1 MKTDIDVDK
10 LCIEIGIVNAGDFII
25 CSHDFYMEHI
35 WTKESRK
42 REGQL
47 ALLPEHSC
55 VVFDEGHLLEYASQ
69 KALTYRFSEQIL
81 ETLLTKLMANDVRE
95 KTLYII
101 EDCISQNEQFFY
113 ELENASFSNDGSDKL
128 ND

>member
-1 MKTDIDVDK
+1 MNNGQK
-10 LCIEIGIVNAGDFII
+10 LAGISLQDCFTCENRHRCGQTLHRDWYRHAGDLII

-47 ALLPEHSC
+47 PLLPEHSC
-55 VVFDEGHLLEYASQ
+55 VVFDEGHLLNMQ
-69 KALTYRFSEQIL
+69 VKKHLTYRFSEQIL

-95 KTLYII
+95 KTF
-101 EDCISQNEQFFY
+101 IS
-113 ELENASFSNDGSDKL
+113 LKM
-128 ND
+128 

>member
-1 MKTDIDVDK
+1 MNSGEKLAGILLRIVLLVKIDIVVGKRLHRDWYRH
-10 LCIEIGIVNAGDFII
+10 AGDFII

-47 ALLPEHSC
+47 PLLPEHSC

-81 ETLLTKLMANDVRE
+81 RKPINQVTGK
-95 KTLYII
+95 
-101 EDCISQNEQFFY
+101 
-113 ELENASFSNDGSDKL
+113 
-128 ND
+128 